1 VIKLWINN
9 KFDQFQKSKF
19 MDRIWKQ
26 IPFLCF
32 VFLSIFTLKAKAQD
46 SVTWKW
52 EVKSIRISN
61 NKYELQCNVNVPTA
75 WDLYAPGQDIIG
87 TASAVLSF
95 PDSSIQFISPIEANS
110 PTIAQQVSIFENKK
124 YQLQNGK
131 VLWKTVIS
139 VPNPIPANLLGK
151 LAFTYGRGDAFYPQ
165 ETIDVIIPL
174 EGGVTAN
181 NSLTIKGLDIKN
193 PLNNCGFTPTT
204 ESNGLWKIFFLGLLG
219 GLIALLTPC
228 VFPMIPLTVSFFT
241 KKSDSGKGLFNAIV
255 YGLFI
260 FLIYISF
267 SIPFHLLGNVNPT
280 IYNNISTNVWLN
292 TGFFIVFIVFAISFF
307 GFFEISLPSG
317 IANQANAKQ
326 GSSLIGIFFM
336 ALTLVIVSFSCTGP
350 ILGTLLAGSASSGA
364 WPLTAGLAGFGLA
377 LGLPFG
383 LFAMFPNWL
392 QSLPK
397 SGGWLG
403 SVKIFLGFAELA
415 LALKFLS
422 NADLVAHWGILPR
435 EIFFSIWLIIGFA
448 LFAYLIGWIKFPHD
462 QVPSPLGFFRKSI
475 AFLVLLFTLYL
486 IPGLTNTK
494 WANLSLVSGFP
505 PPLCYSLY
513 KNPINCDAPLKDY
526 NEALKLS
533 KQTGKP
539 ILIDFTGWACV
550 NCRKMEENVWTDP
563 TVKALMD
570 KYILVSLY
578 VDDKKI
584 LPSSEQFKFTTKD
597 SIVKNIITV
606 GDKWATFQTENF
618 NINAQ
623 PLYVAISSDEKLL
636 TPTIGFTPNAIE
648 FAKWLKCGI
657 KQ

>member
-1 VIKLWINN
+1 MNRKLKQTVFVCFLFLLLLAEKTIAQDASSWKWQVKSVRLGDN
-9 KFDQFQKSKF
+9 KF
-19 MDRIWKQ
+19 
-26 IPFLCF
+26 
-32 VFLSIFTLKAKAQD
+32 
-46 SVTWKW
+46 
-52 EVKSIRISN
+52 
-61 NKYELQCNVNVPTA
+61 ELQCAVKVPA
-75 WDLYAPGQDIIG
+75 QWDLYAPGQDISGI
-87 TASAVLSF
+87 TSSSLSF
-95 PDSSIQFISPIEANS
+95 SDSSIQFISPLSSYS
-110 PTIAQQVSIFENKK
+110 PTKSTSISIFDNKVF
-124 YQLQNGK
+124 QLQADTI
-131 VLWKTVIS
+131 LWKAIIS
-139 VPNPIPANLLGK
+139 LPDPIPANLLGK
-151 LAFTYGRGDAFYPQ
+151 LGFTYGRGDAFYPQ
-165 ETIDVIIPL
+165 EMVEVNFQM
-174 EGGVTAN
+174 EGGIAAN
-181 NSLTIKGLDIKN
+181 KSLTIKGLDIKN
-193 PLNNCGFTPTT
+193 PLNNCGIAPVT

-241 KKSDSGKGLFNAIV
+241 KKSESGKGLFNAV
-255 YGLFI
+255 TYGVFI

-292 TGFFIVFIVFAISFF
+292 TSFFIVFIVFAVSFF

-317 IANQANAKQ
+317 FANQTNARQ
-326 GSSLIGIFFM
+326 GAGFLGIFFM

-383 LFAMFPNWL
+383 LFAMFPHWL

-448 LFAYLIGWIKFPHD
+448 LFAYLIGWLKFPHD
-462 QVPSPLGFFRKSI
+462 QVPSPLGNFRKAI
-475 AFLVLLFTLYL
+475 AVAVLLFSLYL

-513 KNPINCDAPLKDY
+513 KNPVNCDAPLKDY
-526 NEALKLS
+526 NEALNLS

-563 TVKALMD
+563 AVKILMD

-584 LPSSEQFKFTTKD
+584 LPLSQQFKFVTKD
-597 SIVKNIITV
+597 STEKNIITI
-606 GDKWATFQTENF
+606 GDKWSTFQTENF
-618 NINAQ
+618 NNNAQ

-636 TPTIGFTPNAIE
+636 SPTIGFTPNAVA
-648 FAKWLKCGI
+648 FANWLKCGL

>member
-1 VIKLWINN
+1 MN
-9 KFDQFQKSKF
+9 
-19 MDRIWKQ
+19 RIWKQ
-26 IPFLCF
+26 MPFLYF
-32 VFLSIFTLKAKAQD
+32 ILFTFFAEKSFSQD
-46 SVTWKW
+46 STSWNWVAQS
-52 EVKSIRISN
+52 VRIDKN
-61 NKYELQCNVNVPTA
+61 RYEIQFSVDVPNV
-75 WDLYAPGQDIIG
+75 WDLYAPGQDISGIE
-87 TASAVLSF
+87 SAFLSF
-95 PDSSIQFISPIEANS
+95 PDSSIQFIGTIDANS
-110 PTIAQQVSIFENKK
+110 PTKSIPVSIFENKA
-124 YQLQNGK
+124 YFLQNGK
-131 VLWKTVIS
+131 VLWKAVIN
-139 VPNPIPANLLGK
+139 VPEPVPANLLGK
-151 LAFTYGRGDAFYPQ
+151 LGFTYGRGDAFYPL
-165 ETIDVIIPL
+165 ETIDINIQL

-181 NSLTIKGLDIKN
+181 NSLFIKGLDMKN
-193 PLNNCGFTPTT
+193 PLNNCGVALTT

-241 KKSDSGKGLFNAIV
+241 KKSESGKGLFNAVV

-307 GFFEISLPSG
+307 GFFEITLPSG
-317 IANQANAKQ
+317 MANQANARQ
-326 GSSLIGIFFM
+326 GSGIIGIFFM

-383 LFAMFPNWL
+383 LFAMFPHWL

-435 EIFFSIWLIIGFA
+435 EIFFTIWLIIGFA
-448 LFAYLIGWIKFPHD
+448 LFSYLIGWLKFPHD
-462 QVPSPLGFFRKSI
+462 YTPSPLGVFRKSI

-513 KNPINCDAPLKDY
+513 KNPINCDAPIKDY

-563 TVKALMD
+563 SVKALMD

-578 VDDKKI
+578 VDDKKT
-584 LPSSEQFKFTTKD
+584 LPLPQQFKFTTKD
-597 SIVKNIITV
+597 SAVKNIITV

-618 NINAQ
+618 NTNAQ
-623 PLYVAISSDEKLL
+623 PLYVAISPDEKLL
-636 TPTIGFTPNAIE
+636 TPTIGFTPKAAE

-657 KQ
+657 NQ

>member
-1 VIKLWINN
+1 M
-9 KFDQFQKSKF
+9 KS
-19 MDRIWKQ
+19 ILKQ
-26 IPFLCF
+26 TTFVCL
-32 VFLSIFTLKAKAQD
+32 VFLMLCCERTLAQD
-46 SVTWKW
+46 SISWKW
-52 EVKSIRISN
+52 RVTSIRLDKN
-61 NKYELQCNVNVPTA
+61 LYEIQCTANVPA
-75 WDLYAPGQDIIG
+75 QWDLYAPGQDISGI
-87 TASAVLSF
+87 ASAALTFSDTSIHFVHGLSSNSATVAKPIALF
-95 PDSSIQFISPIEANS
+95 DNQRFLLQSGEVIWRATITLPD
-110 PTIAQQVSIFENKK
+110 
-124 YQLQNGK
+124 
-131 VLWKTVIS
+131 
-139 VPNPIPANLLGK
+139 PIPNNLLSHLG
-151 LAFTYGRGDAFYPQ
+151 FTYGRGDAFYSL
-165 ETIDVIIPL
+165 ETVDVTIPL
-174 EGGVTAN
+174 EGGTTVKQTLRIAGVDVK
-181 NSLTIKGLDIKN
+181 S
-193 PLNNCGFTPTT
+193 PLHNCGVAPVT
-204 ESNGLWKIFFLGLLG
+204 EGNSLWKIFLLGLLG
-219 GLIALLTPC
+219 GFIALLTPC

-241 KKSDSGKGLFNAIV
+241 KKSESGKGLFNAIT
-255 YGLFI
+255 YGFFI

-280 IYNNISTNVWLN
+280 VYNDISTNIWLN
-292 TGFFIVFIVFAISFF
+292 SSFFVVFIVFAVSFF

-317 IANQANAKQ
+317 IANNTNSKQ
-326 GSSLIGIFFM
+326 GAGLVGIFFM

-350 ILGTLLAGSASSGA
+350 ILGTLLAGSAASGA
-364 WPLTAGLAGFGLA
+364 WPLTAGLAGFGIA
-377 LGLPFG
+377 LGLPFA

-435 EIFFSIWLIIGFA
+435 EVFFSIWIIIGLA
-448 LFAYLIGWIKFPHD
+448 LFAYLVGWLKFPHD
-462 QVPSPLGFFRKSI
+462 YTPSPLGNIRKAI
-475 AFLVLLFTLYL
+475 AVAVLLFSLYL

-526 NEALKLS
+526 NEALQLS

-550 NCRKMEENVWTDP
+550 NCRKMEENVWTK
-563 TVKALMD
+563 TEVKALME

-584 LPSSEQFKFTTKD
+584 LPLAQQFTFTTKD
-597 SIVKNIITV
+597 STIKNIITV
-606 GDKWATFQTENF
+606 GDKWSTFQTENF

-636 TPTIGFTPNAIE
+636 SPPIGFTPSSVD
-648 FAKWLKCGI
+648 FSTWLKCGLE
-657 KQ
+657 K